1 MSGDVGQYTLEGAFC
16 VLILAIAHKIYKM
29 RCDSSSNCCGDA
41 IKLQTHNSGEGQNQV
56 DNNQADNNQADD
68 NV

>member
-16 VLILAIAHKIYKM
+16 VLILAIANKIYKM

-41 IKLQTHNSGEGQNQV
+41 LQVQTHNSGEGQSMRNV
-56 DNNQADNNQADD
+56 ERADNN
-68 NV
+68 V

>member
-29 RCDSSSNCCGDA
+29 RCDSSSNCCGEA
-41 IKLQTHNSGEGQNQV
+41 IQIQTHESGQNQSERTLNS
-56 DNNQADNNQADD
+56 DNN
-68 NV
+68 V

>member
-1 MSGDVGQYTLEGAFC
+1 MTDNISAYTLEGAFC

-29 RCDSSSNCCGDA
+29 RCDSSSKCCGEN
-41 IKLQTHNSGEGQNQV
+41 ITLQTHNSGEGT
-56 DNNQADNNQADD
+56 DD